1 MTESPPIHHEVL
13 SLGPFETN
21 GYVVW
26 HGEGPGGP
34 GGGGGKG
41 GEGRECWIVDAPP
54 EAERLAQIVT
64 RRGLKPTAL
73 VLTHAHADHIA
84 GVFALRRAFPRL
96 PIWIHEAEAEWLND
110 PELNLSAAIGMPV
123 TAPAADRLLKH
134 DDELA
139 LGGQIWRVL
148 HTPGHSPGGIAL
160 YHGPS
165 KVAIVGDAI
174 FSGSV
179 GRTDFPGSSQDQLF
193 ASIRAQIYS
202 MPNETALWPG
212 HGPATTVG
220 RERRSNPFVRD

>member
-26 HGEGPGGP
+26 HGEG
-34 GGGGGKG
+34 GKG
-41 GEGRECWIVDAPP
+41 GEGPDCWIVDAPP
-54 EAERLAQIVT
+54 GAERLAQIVT
-64 RRGLKPTAL
+64 RRGLKPVAL

-84 GVFALRRAFPRL
+84 GAFALRRAFPAL
-96 PIWIHEAEAEWLND
+96 PVWIHEAEAEWLND

-134 DDELA
+134 GDELR
-139 LGGQIWRVL
+139 LGSQTWRVL
-148 HTPGHSPGGIAL
+148 HTPGHSPGGITL
-160 YHGPS
+160 HHEPS
-165 KVAIVGDAI
+165 EVAIVGDTI

-179 GRTDFPGSSQDQLF
+179 GRTDFPGSDQNRLF
-193 ASIRAQIYS
+193 AAIRAQIYS

-220 RERRSNPFVRD
+220 RERRSNPYVRD